1 MALAKLTV
9 ADLQAM
15 KREGR
20 KITEALVFDT
30 TMTRVFE
37 RAGVEILL
45 VGDSYTGYLLG
56 EPSDEA
62 SVEGMILF
70 ARGVARA
77 AERALVTV
85 DLPGPVC
92 EAGADEVLKA
102 TRRFKQETS
111 AELAKIDVPSRD
123 DDLIDELRAVVEGGM
138 AVDVRVRFRADRA
151 RIQGLTAE
159 HDQVMRLAHAAED
172 AGASLI
178 ELYEATPEL
187 YRDAAKSLRV
197 PVLGG
202 RWVTQDADGKI
213 FIYPNLVGYRPD
225 SIDKTDGHS
234 VARFIYDAV
243 APLLSEVHTGK
254 WEAADKSLHA
264 DRRDFPA

>member
-1 MALAKLTV
+1 LAKLTV
-9 ADLQAM
+9 ADLQQM

-20 KITEALVFDT
+20 KIAEALVFDT

-37 RAGVEILL
+37 RAGAEVLL

-56 EPSDEA
+56 GGEA

-70 ARGVARA
+70 AGAVVRA

-92 EAGADEVLKA
+92 EAGADEVLKT
-102 TRRFKQETS
+102 TRRFKQETG
-111 AELAKIDVPSRD
+111 ADLAKIDIPSTD
-123 DDLIDELRAVVEGGM
+123 DGLIDELQAVLEGGL
-138 AVDVRVRFRADRA
+138 AADVRVRFRPERA
-151 RIQGLTAE
+151 RDQGIAAE
-159 HDQVMRLAHAAED
+159 HDQVMKLAHAAED

-187 YRDAAKSLRV
+187 YRDAARSLRV

-225 SIDKTDGHS
+225 AVDRTDGPS
-234 VARFIYDAV
+234 AARFIYDLV
-243 APLLSEVHTGK
+243 EPFLSEVHAGK
-254 WEAADKSLHA
+254 WEAADQTLHA
-264 DRRDFPA
+264 QNRAFPP